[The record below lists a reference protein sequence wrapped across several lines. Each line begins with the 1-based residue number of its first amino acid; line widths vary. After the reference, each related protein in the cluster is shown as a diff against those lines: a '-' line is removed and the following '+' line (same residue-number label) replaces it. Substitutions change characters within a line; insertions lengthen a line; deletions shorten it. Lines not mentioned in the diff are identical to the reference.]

1 MQRVPSDYQPL
12 TATIGSPRTIPRRQL
27 TTLKRLAVSAVLLLP
42 TLGVLAALLALSLFG
57 LKFSDTDRDYGC
69 DPAGNV
75 WVTNANRPNLW
86 SKNYGLAI
94 TLGFGSFKFSVAKSI
109 DIIWDL
115 VVGRGGQ
122 VLAGVLLY
130 YNFRGP
136 VIATM
141 HRNPIPY
148 DKLMKMEYHTAGT
161 TSFLTYCKDVHWK
174 RRSKSTWFTA
184 FMLALSTFYVLTLP
198 TWFSAMSGYQA
209 IDEPLLRL
217 DNSTFVAFGDLE
229 RCVYVIQDG
238 RRIGNKDYTCVELDT
253 DLYFGVSKCTERGS
267 HTCRLSLTWSRYHPI
282 RDLQISF
289 WLDCRLHT
297 SIRRGKEQLAL
308 CSWRV

>member
-1 MQRVPSDYQPL
+1 MQRVPSDYRPL
-12 TATIGSPRTIPRRQL
+12 AATIGSPRTFPRRDES
-27 TTLKRLAVSAVLLLP
+27 TFRRLAFSVALAIP
-42 TLGVLAALLALSLFG
+42 TLGLLTALLALCLFG
-57 LKFSDTDRDYGC
+57 LKFRDTDRDYSC

-94 TLGFGSFKFSVAKSI
+94 TLGFGSFKFSAAKSI

-122 VLAGVLLY
+122 VLAGILLY
-130 YNFRGP
+130 YDFRVP
-136 VIATM
+136 VIAAM
-141 HRNPIPY
+141 HRYPIPY

-161 TSFLTYCKDVHWK
+161 TSFLTYCKDVHW
-174 RRSKSTWFTA
+174 RRTSKSTWFTA
-184 FMLALSTFYVLTLP
+184 FMLALSTFYVLNLP

-217 DNSTFVAFGDLE
+217 DNSTFVAFRDLE

-238 RRIGNKDYTCVELDT
+238 QRIGLKSYACVELDT
-253 DLYFGVSKCTERGS
+253 DLYFGVSKCMESNSYTPTVTDVNLIQTLPS
-267 HTCRLSLTWSRYHPI
+267 M
-282 RDLQISF
+282 
-289 WLDCRLHT
+289 
-297 SIRRGKEQLAL
+297 
-308 CSWRV
+308 

>member
-1 MQRVPSDYQPL
+1 MQRVSSDYQPL
-12 TATIGSPRTIPRRQL
+12 AATIGSPRTIPRREV
-27 TTLKRLAVSAVLLLP
+27 TTFKRLATSVALVIP
-42 TLGVLAALLALSLFG
+42 TLAVLAALLALSLFG

-122 VLAGVLLY
+122 VLAGILLY

-136 VIATM
+136 VIAAM
-141 HRNPIPY
+141 HWNPIPY

-174 RRSKSTWFTA
+174 RSSKSSWFTA

-229 RCVYVIQDG
+229 KCVYVIQDG
-238 RRIGNKDYTCVELDT
+238 QRIGKKDYTCIELDT
-253 DLYFGVSKCTERGS
+253 DLYSGVSKCTASGS
-267 HTCRLSLTWSRYHPI
+267 HPCQLSLI
-282 RDLQISF
+282 
-289 WLDCRLHT
+289 
-297 SIRRGKEQLAL
+297 
-308 CSWRV
+308 